1 MYPEQSAC
9 CQVFSAGSHACM
21 DERNMLSATCV
32 CTVVSQGDAQG
43 QHAMGYR
50 HLYGVDGVTQDY
62 EAAWTY
68 YESMGVPEPQLVPLL
83 LLSMHTTAM

>member
-1 MYPEQSAC
+1 
-9 CQVFSAGSHACM
+9 
-21 DERNMLSATCV
+21 MLSATRV

-68 YESMGVPEPQLVPLL
+68 YESMGVSEQLFTLL
-83 LLSMHTTAM
+83 LLSMHTAAM